1 MDSHGVGP
9 YDVTVAGM
17 AGKIR
22 GVTRSIWHR
31 PLPILMAGAAIAALG
46 GAGFWFAMSGPSG
59 DPGGVVIGQLAP
71 GAMVLPAGSR
81 RMYLWKLEPRW
92 DSCDG
97 RSGTFGW
104 SDVAVQSAFR
114 WSGAPN
120 ALFAAASAHLRELGW
135 RRLGTALGTSPP
147 EQMWTKILTSG
158 KTATL
163 TVTQEGPSWQLYA
176 RAAPVGK
183 AAQGC

>member
-1 MDSHGVGP
+1 M
-9 YDVTVAGM
+9 T
-17 AGKIR
+17 
-22 GVTRSIWHR
+22 
-31 PLPILMAGAAIAALG
+31 ALG
-46 GAGFWFAMSGPSG
+46 CAGFWLAMSDPSG
-59 DPGGVVIGQLAP
+59 DPGGVVIGQLVPA
-71 GAMVLPAGSR
+71 AMGLPAGAQ

-114 WSGAPN
+114 WRGAPN
-120 ALFAAASAHLRELGW
+120 ALFAAASPHLRELGW
-135 RRLGTALGTSPP
+135 RRSGTALGTSPR
-147 EQMWTKILTSG
+147 EQMWTKILASG

-163 TVTQEGPSWQLYA
+163 TVTQEGPYWQLDA

-183 AAQGC
+183 AARGC